1 MKQQENKGFV
11 QSSYILMTGFLI
23 SSIISSIGTVII
35 IRLITIEEYSLLN
48 ISYGI
53 PAILIVFGELGL
65 NYASTHFIAKS
76 IKEKKYKEVRDI
88 IRINLLIKSSIG
100 LIFSILV
107 VLYSTYIAVEIYRV
121 SDNRLI
127 LLIQIGA
134 IGVFARIMLEA
145 MNSFYVGALN
155 VKMVQIGTILQT
167 SLRTILSI
175 VFILLGYTFIGP
187 MLGFVLAPL
196 IVAIFYLIFL
206 KKTFYKDKIEKE
218 ILNLHE
224 FYKMIHYGYP
234 LLFLSAA
241 ASIQLPLYVYLL
253 TVSGYIIEVGFLN
266 VALVSASM
274 IGILTKSISLTIFPI
289 FSKYDWDNENEREK
303 QKLVDYFQFS
313 IKFGTLLIVPVSI
326 ILIFLS
332 RDLFP
337 IIFGERYR
345 EASPFISGYFL
356 IFLLVSFGSLSIPA
370 FFNGQKDTKNVFYI
384 QLIELIS
391 ILLFSI
397 VLMPLFG
404 AIGLI
409 YGIFLG
415 TIISVLFG
423 NILIRAKYGNVLFK
437 DIKNIIGI
445 FLVAVLVGFLT
456 FYLYSFLDILI
467 ESQGFLIS
475 IIKVTFFFIFYM
487 GIFLF
492 LLGILSLIT
501 VEELDFFEKS
511 FAKFPVISK
520 IIIVLSKVEKKI
532 IKLKI
537 KK

>member
-1 MKQQENKGFV
+1 MKQQETKDFV
-11 QSSYILMTGFLI
+11 QSSYILMMGFLI
-23 SSIISSIGTVII
+23 SSIISSIGTIII

-76 IKEKKYKEVRDI
+76 IKENNYKEVRDV
-88 IRINLLIKSSIG
+88 IRINLIIKTTIA

-107 VLYSTYIAVEIYRV
+107 VLYSAYIAIEIYQV
-121 SDNRLI
+121 NDTRLI

-145 MNSFYVGALN
+145 MSSFYLGGLN
-155 VKMVQIGTILQT
+155 VKMVQIGSILQT

-175 VFILLGYTFIGP
+175 AFVILGYTFIGP
-187 MLGFVLAPL
+187 MLGFVLSPL
-196 IVAIFYLIFL
+196 IVAFIYLFFL
-206 KKTFYKDKIEKE
+206 KKTFYKDKREKE
-218 ILNLHE
+218 KINLQE

-234 LLFLSAA
+234 LLFLSAV
-241 ASIQLPLYVYLL
+241 ASIQLPLYTYLL

-266 VALVSASM
+266 VAIVSASL
-274 IGILTKSISLTIFPI
+274 IGILKKSISFTIFPI
-289 FSKYDWDNENEREK
+289 FSKYDWDNENERERK
-303 QKLVDYFQFS
+303 KLVEYFRFS

-326 ILIFLS
+326 FLIVVCI
-332 RDLFP
+332 DLFP
-337 IIFGERYR
+337 IIYGERYR
-345 EASPFISGYFL
+345 EASPFISGYIL

-370 FFNGQKDTKNVFYI
+370 FFNGQKDTKNVLYI
-384 QLIELIS
+384 RLVELIS
-391 ILLFSI
+391 IFLISI
-397 VLMPLFG
+397 VLIPQFG

-423 NILIRAKYGNVLFK
+423 NILIRVKYGNVLFK
-437 DIKNIIGI
+437 NIKNIIGI
-445 FLVAVLVGFLT
+445 FSIAVMVGFLT
-456 FYLYSFLDILI
+456 FLLYHFLNILI
-467 ESQGFLIS
+467 ETHGILITIIKLTIFLVFYISLFLI
-475 IIKVTFFFIFYM
+475 
-487 GIFLF
+487 
-492 LLGILSLIT
+492 LLGIFSLIT

-511 FAKFPVISK
+511 FAKFPAISK
-520 IIIVLSKVEKKI
+520 IIMFLSKVEKKI
-532 IKLKI
+532 IKIKI